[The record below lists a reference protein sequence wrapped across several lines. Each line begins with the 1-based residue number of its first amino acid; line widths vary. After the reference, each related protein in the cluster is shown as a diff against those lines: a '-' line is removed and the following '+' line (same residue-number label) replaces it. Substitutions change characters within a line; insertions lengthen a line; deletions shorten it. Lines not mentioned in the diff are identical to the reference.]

1 METTTATATKNE
13 APASAGAN
21 PVAERPAPKPPLVG
35 GGKINAIIPQDI
47 ESVFR
52 LANVIVAA
60 KMNPKSLDSVEK
72 CTVAIMH
79 GLEVGFTPMAALQSI
94 AVVNGM
100 PSIWGD
106 GLIALVRASGLLEDI
121 QETVDDDQEGPTI
134 AVCKVKRKDSPSWV
148 VQSFTRPQ
156 AMKAGLWRKQGP
168 WVQYPHRMMQMR
180 ARAFALRD
188 AFPDV
193 LRGLHSAEEAADMVD
208 ITATGSATTA
218 PPEPRRSDFK
228 FTANGHDGRA
238 PATDIE
244 VEAPP
249 HDPQTGETHS
259 AEPKSWKIADTVVG
273 QQARLAAIH
282 DLLEMAENKS
292 DVDDIEKEHREFL
305 DKLGRLKPETMKAFA
320 DRKAELPEAS
330 IGAGK

>member
-1 METTTATATKNE
+1 MENTTAAAAKTDPPS
-13 APASAGAN
+13 PAN
-21 PVAERPAPKPPLVG
+21 QVAERPAPKPPLVG

-52 LANVIVAA
+52 LANVIVTA
-60 KMNPKSLDSVEK
+60 KMNPKSLDTVEK

-121 QETVDDDQEGPTI
+121 QETVDDDQDGPTI

-193 LRGLHSAEEAADMVD
+193 LRGLHSAEEVTDMVD
-208 ITATGSATTA
+208 ITATGAATTA

-228 FTANGHDGRA
+228 FTGSGQDNRQQT
-238 PATDIE
+238 TDVDPE
-244 VEAPP
+244 DEPP
-249 HDPQTGETHS
+249 HDAETGELK
-259 AEPKSWKIADTVVG
+259 KSWKLADSIVG
-273 QQARLAAIH
+273 QQAKLTAIH
-282 DLLEMAENKS
+282 DLLEMAEIKS
-292 DVDDIEKEHREFL
+292 EVDDIEAEHREFIG
-305 DKLGRLKPETMKAFA
+305 KLGARKAETMKAFA
-320 DRKAELPEAS
+320 DRKAELPEALEQT
-330 IGAGK
+330 GA

>member
-1 METTTATATKNE
+1 METATATATKTE
-13 APASAGAN
+13 APQPAN
-21 PVAERPAPKPPLVG
+21 QVAERPAPKPPLVG
-35 GGKINAIIPQDI
+35 GGKIHAIVPQDI

-121 QETVDDDQEGPTI
+121 QETVEDDQDGPTI
-134 AVCKVKRKDSPSWV
+134 AVCRVKRKDSPSWV

-193 LRGLHSAEEAADMVD
+193 LRGLHSAEEVSDMVD
-208 ITATGSATTA
+208 VTDRGSATTA
-218 PPEPRRSDFK
+218 PPEPRRSDFVFK
-228 FTANGHDGRA
+228 GGSQPAQ
-238 PATDIE
+238 ATDADE
-244 VEAPP
+244 QPE
-249 HDPQTGETHS
+249 HDPETGVIGEQGK
-259 AEPKSWKIADTVVG
+259 KSWAISDSVVG
-273 QQARLAAIH
+273 QQARLSAIH
-282 DLLEMAENKS
+282 DLLEMAEIKS
-292 DVDDIEKEHREFL
+292 EVDDIEAEHKEFL
-305 DKLGRLKPETMKAFA
+305 GKLGQQRKDETMKAFRS
-320 DRKAELPEAS
+320 RKDELPETLAPT
-330 IGAGK
+330 GK

>member
-1 METTTATATKNE
+1 MET
-13 APASAGAN
+13 PAAAAAKIDPPPPAN
-21 PVAERPAPKPPLVG
+21 QVAERPAPKPPLVG

-52 LANVIVAA
+52 LANVIVTA
-60 KMNPKSLDSVEK
+60 KMNPKSLDTVEK

-106 GLIALVRASGLLEDI
+106 GLIALVRASGLLEDF
-121 QETVDDDQEGPTI
+121 QETVDDVQAGPTI

-193 LRGLHSAEEAADMVD
+193 LRGLHSAEEVTDMVD
-208 ITATGSATTA
+208 ITATGAATTA

-228 FTANGHDGRA
+228 FTGNGQDNRQQ
-238 PATDIE
+238 ATDVDPE
-244 VEAPP
+244 DDPP
-249 HDPQTGETHS
+249 HDADTGEIK
-259 AEPKSWKIADTVVG
+259 KSWKLADSIVG
-273 QQARLAAIH
+273 QQAKLSAIH
-282 DLLEMAENKS
+282 DLLEMAEIKS
-292 DVDDIEKEHREFL
+292 EVDDIEAEHREFIG
-305 DKLGRLKPETMKAFA
+305 KLGTRKAETMKAFA
-320 DRKAELPEAS
+320 DRKAELPDALAPS
-330 IGAGK
+330 GQ

>member
-1 METTTATATKNE
+1 METSTATAAKTDTPQ
-13 APASAGAN
+13 AAN
-21 PVAERPAPKPPLVG
+21 QVAERPKPPLVG
-35 GGKINAIIPQDI
+35 GGKVSAIVPSDI
-47 ESVFR
+47 DSIWR
-52 LANVIVAA
+52 LATMVIAA

-72 CTVAIMH
+72 CTIAIVH
-79 GLEVGFTPMAALQSI
+79 GLEVGLTPMAALQSI

-121 QETVDDDQEGPTI
+121 QETVEDDQEGPTI

-193 LRGLHSAEEAADMVD
+193 LRGLHSAEEVSDMVD

-218 PPEPRRSDFK
+218 PPEPRRSDFVFK
-228 FTANGHDGRA
+228 GGAQSAQTSDADEQ
-238 PATDIE
+238 PE
-244 VEAPP
+244 
-249 HDPQTGETHS
+249 HDPETGVIGEQGK
-259 AEPKSWKIADTVVG
+259 KSWTIPDSVVG
-273 QQARLAAIH
+273 QQAKLTAIH
-282 DLLEMAENKS
+282 DLLGVAEVKA
-292 DVDDIEKEHREFL
+292 DVDDIEAEHKEFL
-305 DKLGRLKPETMKAFA
+305 GKLGQQRKDETMKAFR
-320 DRKAELPEAS
+320 DRKAELPETLEPSA
-330 IGAGK
+330 K

>member
-1 METTTATATKNE
+1 METTTATATKTE
-13 APASAGAN
+13 AQ
-21 PVAERPAPKPPLVG
+21 VAERPAPKPPLVG
-35 GGKINAIIPQDI
+35 GGKIHAIVPQDI

-121 QETVDDDQEGPTI
+121 QETVEDDQDGPTI

-208 ITATGSATTA
+208 VTSTGSATTA

-228 FTANGHDGRA
+228 FSGGGQDARQ
-238 PATDIE
+238 PATD
-244 VEAPP
+244 VETEEPQ
-249 HDPQTGETHS
+249 HDAETGEIK
-259 AEPKSWKIADTVVG
+259 KSWALPDGVVG
-273 QQARLAAIH
+273 QQAKLSAIH
-282 DLLEMAENKS
+282 DLLTMAEIKS
-292 DVDDIEKEHREFL
+292 EVDDIEAEHKDFL
-305 DKLGRLKPETMKAFA
+305 DKLGRLKGETMYAFA
-320 DRKAELPEAS
+320 NRKAELPETLAPT
-330 IGAGK
+330 AA